1 MKRENDYNRK
11 ICHILLFLSGVLTT
25 TSSPSSGLIRYE
37 LQRAK
42 YYFALVE
49 LDSVATAAAL
59 YDRVDG
65 MEWEH
70 SSTTVDLSFVPDGED
85 ILAGREPRDE
95 ALAAPNEYDA
105 PQFVTKAKQQSK
117 VTCTWD
123 EDDPGRARAL
133 SRLQRLGVQTAS
145 NDEDVRGVLA
155 LSSDDDDDDDDSGS
169 DEEEESGSEEE
180 DEHKGSGGAHQKKG
194 KSKKNSKDSAAMRK
208 MMGLDGDSDDGS
220 DGSDL
225 EDDAFFTEAGGDDNN
240 SDSDNNYFIEPSA
253 KEDALRSALAAK
265 KAQKNSHATEETPW
279 EKTQRKLAEKKA
291 AHKAARKAR
300 LLSGGRTEEAAAV
313 DQESDEEGK
322 VRNATDAEF
331 FVQDG
336 ANDDDDDDFSNNEAD
351 DAEDARNYDM
361 RAIERH
367 EKLAGKKLK
376 GARARKEAKRAAAA
390 SGLDGSQASFEVN
403 VADPRFAALLDGSDE
418 RFGLD
423 PTSAN
428 FKATKGMDAVLKEQ
442 RRRRQAAS
450 EHRENSAGDETGTNG
465 TSKGNDGS
473 SNGSNVSSGGNEARN
488 SEANGSGS
496 ASASSGD
503 LSSLVNSLKRR
514 ALPDTGK
521 SKSKSKKTKS
531 R

>member
-1 MKRENDYNRK
+1 MV
-11 ICHILLFLSGVLTT
+11 LFS
-25 TSSPSSGLIRYE
+25 LISYE

-85 ILAGREPRDE
+85 LSEGREPRDE

-133 SRLQRLGVQTAS
+133 SRLQRLGVQSTN
-145 NDEDVRGVLA
+145 NDEDIRGVLA
-155 LSSDDDDDDDDSGS
+155 LSSDDDDEDSGDDDD
-169 DEEEESGSEEE
+169 DESGSEKEE
-180 DEHKGSGGAHQKKG
+180 RKGGGSKS
-194 KSKKNSKDSAAMRK
+194 KSKKKSKGSAAMRK
-208 MMGLDGDSDDGS
+208 MMGLDGDSDDS
-220 DGSDL
+220 DDGSDL
-225 EDDAFFTEAGGDDNN
+225 EDDAFFTEAGNDD
-240 SDSDNNYFIEPSA
+240 DDDNNYFIEPSA
-253 KEDALRSALAAK
+253 KEEALRSALAAK
-265 KAQKNSHATEETPW
+265 KAQKNDHAPEETPW

-300 LLSGGRTEEAAAV
+300 LLSGGRNDEAAAV
-313 DQESDEEGK
+313 DQESDDEGK

-336 ANDDDDDDFSNNEAD
+336 ANDDDINEAD
-351 DAEDARNYDM
+351 EDDDDDADDARNYDM

-450 EHRENSAGDETGTNG
+450 EHRGKTAADAGATQGNG
-465 TSKGNDGS
+465 QSSNS
-473 SNGSNVSSGGNEARN
+473 SNGKS
-488 SEANGSGS
+488 SEAGGSGD
-496 ASASSGD
+496 ASASGSGD

-521 SKSKSKKTKS
+521 QSKSKKAKG